1 MKTTQTIAR
10 SIIQREKVA
19 LALIGVTL
27 MLAAFYAVLINQTI
41 LNVVEQRK
49 AEGRISRIQKEI
61 AELELTYIA
70 NENEI
75 NLGYAYENGFRMVD
89 ERHFVTRDTNL
100 SLR

>member
-1 MKTTQTIAR
+1 MKTAQTIAR
-10 SIIQREKVA
+10 TIIQREKLVM
-19 LALIGVTL
+19 ALIGLTL

-49 AEGRISRIQKEI
+49 AESSISKIERDI
-61 AELELTYIA
+61 AELELAYIA
-70 NENEI
+70 SENKI
-75 NLGYAYENGFRMVD
+75 NLDYAFANGFETVA